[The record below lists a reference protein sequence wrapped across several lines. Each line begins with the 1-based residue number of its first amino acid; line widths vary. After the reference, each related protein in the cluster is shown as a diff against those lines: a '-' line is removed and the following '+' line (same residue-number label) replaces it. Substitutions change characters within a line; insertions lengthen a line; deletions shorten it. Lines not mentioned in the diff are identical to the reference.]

1 MPIETGSIVEGKVT
15 GIANFGAFVELPEG
29 AVGLVHI
36 SQISEKYV
44 KDVNE
49 VLKVGDAVKVEV
61 LGLNNKGKYDLS
73 IKQANKTQ
81 FSSSMPLLMA
91 PRERGR
97 GRSREPAHPPG
108 SFEDKITQFLKQ
120 SEEKQTDLKKHLQ
133 EKQNG
138 GKKKKVVK

>member
-44 KDVNE
+44 KDINE
-49 VLKVGDAVKVEV
+49 VLKVGDVVKVKV
-61 LGLNNKGKYDLS
+61 LGINNKGKFDLS
-73 IKQANKTQ
+73 IKQANKTE
-81 FSSSMPLLMA
+81 FSSSLPLLIG
-91 PRERGR
+91 PRDRGR
-97 GRSREPAHPPG
+97 GREPGHPPG
-108 SFEDKITQFLKQ
+108 SFEDKITRFLKQ

-138 GKKKKVVK
+138 GKKKKITIK

>member
-1 MPIETGSIVEGKVT
+1 MPIEIGSVVEGKIT

-44 KDVNE
+44 KDINE
-49 VLKVGDAVKVEV
+49 VLKVGDQVKVKV
-61 LGLNNKGKYDLS
+61 LGLNDKGKYDLS
-73 IKQANKTQ
+73 IKAANKTEYA
-81 FSSSMPLLMA
+81 SSRPLLMA
-91 PRERGR
+91 GPRERR
-97 GRSREPAHPPG
+97 GRDPMHPPG

-138 GKKKKVVK
+138 GKKKKIVK

>member
-44 KDVNE
+44 KDINE
-49 VLKVGDAVKVEV
+49 VLKVGDVVKVKV
-61 LGLNNKGKYDLS
+61 LGINNKGKFDLS
-73 IKQANKTQ
+73 IKQANKTE
-81 FSSSMPLLMA
+81 FSSSLPLLIG
-91 PRERGR
+91 PRDRGR
-97 GRSREPAHPPG
+97 GRGREPGHPPG

-138 GKKKKVVK
+138 GKKKKIIK